1 MHNIDSMYDSLIESE
16 SLLSSLE
23 EISKKAPSDSLCSAI
38 DPDGNVV
45 SICGSAELYSS
56 PEAVYFKLLE
66 ALYHNQDKTVSDILY
81 NLSLNITY
89 TR

>member
-1 MHNIDSMYDSLIESE
+1 
-16 SLLSSLE
+16 
-23 EISKKAPSDSLCSAI
+23 
-38 DPDGNVV
+38 
-45 SICGSAELYSS
+45 LYSS